1 VNLQRCIAATLEPQK
16 HSSPMCP
23 LYRIGRPAST
33 VVVMGRPLAALL
45 LLCVCVPAVALAAG
59 TDPKE
64 RITAADQAKARSI
77 VVSRADFVGG
87 WTRLP
92 AAPES
97 DEACPGFDPD
107 NSDLTL
113 TGQAQADFAHPDGF
127 PKVLSSADVYVSR
140 ADASAAWTRN
150 VKPAAAARCVAHVFR
165 RDVEADGGNVT
176 IVSHGPMAFPKVA
189 PKTAAFRV
197 VARLTLQKPGQQAA
211 RVPFTIRVVVMGKG
225 RGIAV
230 LMTAGFGEGVRISDL
245 RLMAMMT
252 AFRLAA
258 AKV

>member
-1 VNLQRCIAATLEPQK
+1 VNLQRCTSVTLMPHEH
-16 HSSPMCP
+16 HSPISALPDRTADVYGDVMRR
-23 LYRIGRPAST
+23 L
-33 VVVMGRPLAALL
+33 VVALL
-45 LLCVCVPAVALAAG
+45 FLCVVVPAVAFAASK
-59 TDPKE
+59 DPKE

-77 VVSRADFVGG
+77 VVTRADFVGR
-87 WTRLP
+87 WKRLP

-113 TGQAQADFAHPDGF
+113 TGAAEADFAHPNGF
-127 PKVLSSADVYVSR
+127 PKVLSSADVYVSSTN
-140 ADASAAWTRN
+140 ASAAWTRN
-150 VKPAAAARCVAHVFR
+150 VKPAAAARCVAFAFR
-165 RDVEADGGNVT
+165 EDVESDGGKVT

-189 PKTAAFRV
+189 PKTAAFHV
-197 VARLTLQKPGQQAA
+197 VARLTLQKPGEQAT
-211 RVPFTIRVVVMGKG
+211 RVPFTIRVVVMGRG

-230 LMTAGFGEGVRISDL
+230 LMTAGFGEGVRMTDL

-252 AFRLAA
+252 AFRLAT